1 MYAKQKKQR
10 PRLDRRNALKNVDY
24 DASQSVPSSPSSF
37 KDQPT
42 HRTRSLDL
50 YPLTDRTSFR
60 IDGGAGEFDTV
71 CRSLGLSLEDFAIPV
86 AAWEARKPCSSSDR
100 LRSTR
105 FADHRRDSNI
115 KLENANELS
124 DSSGNAVRVTV
135 GGESNRRLNNL
146 PENVF
151 VVTASESDEET
162 ETCSHSDRFGSA
174 NEPETADE
182 VSDSVRNRVK
192 VIVGSKLKHRLNSS
206 PQNGIKVRVS
216 ELEDDNLPTEVKCG
230 IKGSRPPR
238 LAPPASDVD
247 DFISAWDFIR
257 SFGPADDEDMVSPL
271 HVEGASD
278 DILGNKQ
285 VGEIAKYEERSED
298 FVRNAS
304 QVSES
309 SSEIYTDN
317 DSSVSSTENDGV
329 CERPFEQG
337 VRDAAECSKS
347 PSDDSY
353 NLISKTSSKS
363 PTGESYSVIT
373 EISSKS
379 QSDESYTSILKPV
392 HSVSPNGS
400 PSIKSWQKGDFL
412 GSGSFGTVYEGFTD
426 DGFFFAVKEV
436 SLIDPGNQQSLYQL
450 EQEISLLSQFR
461 HRNIVRYHGTN
472 KDESKLYIFLELVTK
487 GSLASVYRKY
497 HLRDSHVS
505 DYTRQILSGLHYL
518 HSRKVIHRD
527 IKCANI
533 LVDVSGSVK
542 LADFGLA
549 KATQLNNIKS
559 CKGTAFWMAPEVV
572 NRKNNGYGIPAD
584 IWSLGCTVLEML
596 TGKIPYSHLEG
607 MQALFR
613 IGRGEPPPIPDT
625 LSTEA
630 QDFIRSCLRV
640 NANDRPTA
648 AELLEHPF
656 VTKPPSN
663 FSSPAAP

>member
-1 MYAKQKKQR
+1 MYAKQKKLR
-10 PRLDRRNALKNVDY
+10 PRLNRTNALKNVDY
-24 DASQSVPSSPSSF
+24 DASQSVPSSPSSLR
-37 KDQPT
+37 DQSA

-50 YPLTDRTSFR
+50 YPVPDRTSFR
-60 IDGGAGEFDTV
+60 IDGAAGEFDTI
-71 CRSLGLSLEDFAIPV
+71 CRSLGLSPEDFAIPV
-86 AAWEARKPCSSSDR
+86 AAWEAGKPCSRSDR

-105 FADHRRDSNI
+105 FSDDRRDSDI
-115 KLENANELS
+115 KLEDANELS
-124 DSSGNAVRVTV
+124 DSVRTAARVTV
-135 GGESNRRLNNL
+135 DAESNIRLNNL
-146 PENVF
+146 PENVIE
-151 VVTASESDEET
+151 VTISESDVET
-162 ETCSHSDRFGSA
+162 ECSHSDWFGS
-174 NEPETADE
+174 EDELETPDE
-182 VSDSVRNRVK
+182 VRNGVRG
-192 VIVGSKLKHRLNSS
+192 IVGGKLKHLLYSS
-206 PQNGIKVRVS
+206 PENLIKVRVS
-216 ELEDDNLPTEVKCG
+216 ESEDDNLPTDVKCG
-230 IKGSRPPR
+230 IKGFRPPR
-238 LAPPASDVD
+238 LAPPATDVD
-247 DFISAWDFIR
+247 DFTSAWDFIK
-257 SFGPADDEDMVSPL
+257 SFGPADDEGMVSPL
-271 HVEGASD
+271 PDESTSD
-278 DILGNKQ
+278 DILVNEQ
-285 VGEIAKYEERSED
+285 VEEIAKNEERRED

-309 SSEIYTDN
+309 SSEISTDRDN
-317 DSSVSSTENDGV
+317 DSSVSRTENDGA
-329 CERPFEQG
+329 CEKPFEQG
-337 VRDAAECSKS
+337 VRDAAESSKS
-347 PSDDSY
+347 PSGDSY
-353 NLISKTSSKS
+353 SLISKTSSKS
-363 PTGESYSVIT
+363 PTGESDDVISEMT
-373 EISSKS
+373 SKS
-379 QSDESYTSILKPV
+379 LSGDSYALILKPV

-436 SLIDPGNQQSLYQL
+436 SLIDPGNQQSLFQL
-450 EQEISLLSQFR
+450 EQEISLLSRFR

-497 HLRDSHVS
+497 RLRDSHVS

-518 HSRKVIHRD
+518 HSREVMHRD

-533 LVDVSGSVK
+533 LVDANGSVK

-572 NRKNNGYGIPAD
+572 NRKSNGYGTPAD

-596 TGKIPYSHLEG
+596 TGQIPYSHLEG

-630 QDFIRSCLRV
+630 QDFIKSCLRV
-640 NANDRPTA
+640 NPNDRPTA

-656 VTKPPSN
+656 VMKPPSN
-663 FSSPAAP
+663 FSGPLAP

>member
-1 MYAKQKKQR
+1 MYAKQKKQLR

-37 KDQPT
+37 EDQST

-50 YPLTDRTSFR
+50 YPLTNRTSFR
-60 IDGGAGEFDTV
+60 IDGAAGEFDTI
-71 CRSLGLSLEDFAIPV
+71 CRSLGLSPEDFAIPV
-86 AAWEARKPCSSSDR
+86 AAWEARKPCTRSDR

-105 FADHRRDSNI
+105 FADNRRDSEFE
-115 KLENANELS
+115 LQNANELS
-124 DSSGNAVRVTV
+124 DSAGNVVRVTV
-135 GGESNRRLNNL
+135 DGESNRRFDNL
-146 PENVF
+146 
-151 VVTASESDEET
+151 TASESDEET
-162 ETCSHSDRFGSA
+162 DLYGYE
-174 NEPETADE
+174 NELDSADE
-182 VSDSVRNRVK
+182 VSDSVKNGIRG
-192 VIVGSKLKHRLNSS
+192 IIGGKLKHSVNSS
-206 PQNGIKVRVS
+206 PENAIKVRVS
-216 ELEDDNLPTEVKCG
+216 EPEDVKCG

-238 LAPPASDVD
+238 LAPPASDVYN
-247 DFISAWDFIR
+247 FTSAWDFIR
-257 SFGPADDEDMVSPL
+257 SFGPADAEN
-271 HVEGASD
+271 VESTSD
-278 DILGNKQ
+278 DILGNEQ
-285 VGEIAKYEERSED
+285 VEEIAKNEERCED

-309 SSEIYTDN
+309 SSEISTDN
-317 DSSVSSTENDGV
+317 DSSVSRTENDGV
-329 CERPFEQG
+329 CEKPFEQG
-337 VRDAAECSKS
+337 VRDAAESSKL
-347 PSDDSY
+347 PSGDSY
-353 NLISKTSSKS
+353 SLISKTSSKS
-363 PTGESYSVIT
+363 PAGESYSVIL
-373 EISSKS
+373 EMSAKS
-379 QSDESYTSILKPV
+379 QSDESYTLSLKRG

-450 EQEISLLSQFR
+450 EQEISLLSRFR
-461 HRNIVRYHGTN
+461 HINIVRYHGTN

-497 HLRDSHVS
+497 RLRDSHVS

-518 HSRKVIHRD
+518 HSQGVMHRD

-549 KATQLNNIKS
+549 KATQMNNIKS

-572 NRKNNGYGIPAD
+572 NRKNNGYGTPAD

-596 TGKIPYSHLEG
+596 TGQIPYSHLEG

-630 QDFIRSCLRV
+630 QEFIKSCLRV
-640 NANDRPTA
+640 NPNDRPTA
-648 AELLEHPF
+648 AELLDHPF
-656 VTKPPSN
+656 VMKPPLN
-663 FSSPAAP
+663 FSSPSAP